1 MTLDD
6 SRGGGIGEAEDFI
19 EDSSKAI
26 FWELVGGEEWERQ
39 NTLLKI
45 VAKQYL
51 GSCWG
56 GERMLY

>member
-1 MTLDD
+1 M
-6 SRGGGIGEAEDFI
+6 G
-19 EDSSKAI
+19 K
-26 FWELVGGEEWERQ
+26 EWERQ

-56 GERMLY
+56 GGGGKCFIEDSRKAIFRELVGEEGRILY